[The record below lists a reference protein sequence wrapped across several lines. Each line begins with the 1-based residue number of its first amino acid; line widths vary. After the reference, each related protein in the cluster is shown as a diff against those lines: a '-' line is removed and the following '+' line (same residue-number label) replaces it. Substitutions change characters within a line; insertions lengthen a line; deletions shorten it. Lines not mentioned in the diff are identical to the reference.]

1 MTGRLARALSSGLLA
16 SGPETRPPGRKLVFR
31 RRLVVAVTLV
41 VGAVLLGLSLG
52 VDPGD
57 PAFYPLAIA
66 TALVWLVGGLLSGPL
81 RLGRVRG
88 RRPVVL
94 PILMGL
100 AAAGIFVLGA
110 LIVREIPLLADQ
122 VQGVL
127 EFARQGN
134 LPVVLVV
141 TAVSGIGEEVFFRGA
156 VYSVF
161 ARWHP
166 VAVSVALYTLATVA
180 TANVMLIFAAVLLS
194 VVWGLQRRA
203 SGGVLAPILTHI
215 TWSLSMAVVL
225 PPIFG

>member
-16 SGPETRPPGRKLVFR
+16 SGPETRPTGRQLVFR
-31 RRLVVAVTLV
+31 RRLVVAITLV
-41 VGAVLLGLSLG
+41 VGAVLLGMSLG

-57 PAFYPLAIA
+57 PAFYPLAVG

-94 PILMGL
+94 PILLGL
-100 AAAGIFVLGA
+100 AAAGVFVLGA

-127 EFARQGN
+127 DFARLGN

-141 TAVSGIGEEVFFRGA
+141 TAISGVGEEVFFRGA

-161 ARWHP
+161 ARRHP
-166 VAVSVALYTLATVA
+166 VPVTVVLYTLATVA
-180 TANVMLIFAAVLLS
+180 TLNVMLVFAAAVLS

-203 SGGVLAPILTHI
+203 SGGVLAPILTHV
-215 TWSLSMAVVL
+215 TWSLTMALVL